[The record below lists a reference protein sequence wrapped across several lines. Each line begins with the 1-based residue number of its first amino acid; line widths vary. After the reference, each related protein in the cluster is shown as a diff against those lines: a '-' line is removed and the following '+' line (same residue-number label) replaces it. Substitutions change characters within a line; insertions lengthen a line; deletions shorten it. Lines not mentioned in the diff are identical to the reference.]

1 MQIKSKKV
9 ISWSSW
15 KKNESIFCNVYILS
29 EDIFFNICVL
39 SQCIVH
45 WIDFQSIYTFTYQK
59 AWLHTLF
66 CLFLKLSKAFIV
78 FLRGVIFIESSSADF
93 VVFWQIYESLSP
105 GNLSFSSIRKIKSR
119 EVFVEDFLAR
129 FRF

>member
-59 AWLHTLF
+59 TWLHTLF